1 MTNVTYNF
9 ARIEPKW
16 QEKWKQIDLARAL
29 QSPSKKYYCLV
40 MFAYPS
46 GDIHMGHFRNYIIG
60 DVVARYRLMRGCDIL
75 FPFGWDA
82 FGLPAEEAAI
92 KRGRHPREWTLSNIE
107 ISRNTLKRAGVIFD
121 WSREVIT
128 CLPDYYRW
136 TQWVF
141 LTLYKRG
148 LVKREKSY
156 VNWCPSC
163 KTALAN
169 EQVEGGTCERCHSL
183 VSKRELDQWFFK
195 ITDYAEK
202 LLTDLDTLPGWSQR
216 VKSMQKNW
224 IGKSEG
230 CEIDFTLQDAGS
242 PTGGTG
248 EKFSV
253 FTTRPDTIYG
263 VTFMAVAPETEFAKR
278 LADRSPNKEEIL
290 RYISQALLKPE
301 MERTAVGEKDG
312 VFTGIYAINPLSGD
326 RIQLYIADYVL
337 PSYGTGIVMGVPA
350 HDQRDFLFAR
360 KYAVP
365 VKVVINPPGK
375 SLSEETTTEAYVE
388 PGVMVNS
395 GQFSGIKSEEGIAK
409 IIEHLEQ
416 TGRGRKKVNY
426 RLRDWL
432 LSRQRY
438 WGAPIPII
446 HCETCGYVPVPENQL
461 PVLLPESVKDVIPKG
476 RSPLEDLPEFIN
488 TVCPSCGRPAKR
500 DPDTL
505 DTFVCSSWYHLR
517 YADPHNTNAPFS
529 KEEVAKWLPIDL
541 YIGGIE
547 HACGHLIY
555 FRFIT
560 KVLQDAG
567 YLGFSEPATVLFNHG
582 MVLDKTGE
590 VMSKSAGNVVS
601 PAESMSKYGTD
612 VTRLTMLF
620 AAPSDAE
627 VRWNEEAVSG
637 SVRFISRLYNF
648 IVSNATYL
656 KSETKTH
663 YDPDT
668 LPKPFAEIRRKM
680 HRTIKKVT
688 QEMENSFCF
697 NTAISAIMELFN
709 LFKDASFPT
718 ENISAEQA
726 VVREATHNLVKL
738 LAPMAPHLAE
748 ELWETLGNKESIFK
762 SVWPQFDEDAA
773 KEEEVEIVIQI
784 NGKVRTRITVPADTP
799 QDALEKLALA
809 EPRVQELT
817 RDKIIKKVISVPNRL
832 VNIVT

>member
-1 MTNVTYNF
+1 MRDETYDF
-9 ARIEPKW
+9 AKIEPKW
-16 QEKWKQIDLARAL
+16 QKKWEEIDLARVP

-46 GDIHMGHFRNYIIG
+46 GDIHMGHFRNYVIG
-60 DVVARYRLMRGCDIL
+60 DVVARYRMICGCNVL

-92 KRGRHPREWTLSNIE
+92 KRNRHPREWTLNNIE
-107 ISRNTLKRAGVIFD
+107 VSRNTLERAGILFD

-141 LTLYKRG
+141 LALYKRG
-148 LVKREKSY
+148 LVKREKSF

-169 EQVEGGTCERCHSL
+169 EQVEAGTCERCHSL

-195 ITDYAEK
+195 ITEYAEK
-202 LLTDLDTLPGWSQR
+202 LLADLDTLPGWPDR
-216 VKSMQKNW
+216 VKSMQRNW

-230 CEIDFTLQDAGS
+230 CEIDFTLQD
-242 PTGGTG
+242 TG

-278 LADRSPNKEEIL
+278 LTDRSSNKEEIS

-301 MERTAVGEKDG
+301 MERTQEGEKDG
-312 VFTGIYAINPLSGD
+312 VFTERYAINPLSGE

-337 PSYGTGIVMGVPA
+337 SSYGTGIVMGVPA
-350 HDQRDFLFAR
+350 HDQRDLLFAR
-360 KYAVP
+360 KYKIP
-365 VKVVINPPGK
+365 LKVVINPPDK
-375 SLSEETTTEAYVE
+375 SLSEATMTEAYAE
-388 PGVMVNS
+388 PGIMVNS
-395 GQFSGIKSEEGIAK
+395 GKFSGIESEEGKAK
-409 IIEHLEQ
+409 IIEHLEKIR
-416 TGRGRKKVNY
+416 RGRKKVNY

-446 HCETCGYVPVPENQL
+446 HCETCGYVPVPESEL
-461 PVLLPESVKDVIPKG
+461 PVLLPDNVKDFIPKG

-488 TVCPSCGRPAKR
+488 TVCPKCKKPAKR

-517 YADPHNTNAPFS
+517 YADPHNANAPFS
-529 KEEVAKWLPIDL
+529 KEEVAKWLPIDT

-547 HACGHLIY
+547 HACGHLIH

-560 KVLQDAG
+560 KVLHDAG
-567 YLGFSEPATVLFNHG
+567 YLNFSEPDTVLFNHG
-582 MVLDKTGE
+582 MVLDKNGD

-612 VTRLTMLF
+612 ATRLSMLF

-627 VRWNEEAVSG
+627 VRWNEEAIPG
-637 SVRFISRLYNF
+637 SVRFISRVWNF
-648 IVSNATYL
+648 VVSNAGWL
-656 KSETKTH
+656 KSQNETQ
-663 YDPDT
+663 YDPES
-668 LPKPFAEIRRKM
+668 LPKSLAQIRRKM
-680 HRTIKKVT
+680 HRTIKKVS

-697 NTAISAIMELFN
+697 NTAISAIMELVN
-709 LFKDASFPT
+709 LVKDSSPT
-718 ENISAEQA
+718 EDIPAQRTILKEVA
-726 VVREATHNLVKL
+726 HTLVKL

-748 ELWETLGNKESIFK
+748 ELWETLGNKESVFRSK
-762 SVWPQFDEDAA
+762 WPEFDEDAA

-784 NGKVRTRITVPADTP
+784 NGKVRTRITVLADTP

-817 RDKIIKKVISVPNRL
+817 RDKIIKKVITVPNRL